1 MQDKNKELALYEVS
15 LELQQGERGGIDT
28 QYVFAADMQ
37 HAVTYAETVW
47 LPNYYG
53 TGTHEGTASY
63 DNGWFYSDD
72 ETESAKL
79 SDVQPA
85 RNLSAIAVDDSG
97 QITDR
102 TWVSI

>member
-1 MQDKNKELALYEVS
+1 MQDKNKELASYEVS